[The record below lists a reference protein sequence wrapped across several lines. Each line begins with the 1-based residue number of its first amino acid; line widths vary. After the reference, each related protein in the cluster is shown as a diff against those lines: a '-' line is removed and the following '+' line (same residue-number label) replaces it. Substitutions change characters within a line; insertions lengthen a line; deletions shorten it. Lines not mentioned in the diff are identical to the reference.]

1 MSKKISVR
9 IDPDRYDLLC
19 AFSEREGFNVS
30 TILRHPVYRFLEQE
44 QRFQQPMSR
53 HEKIS

>member
-19 AFSEREGFNVS
+19 AVSEREGFNVS
-30 TILRHPVYRFLEQE
+30 TILRHLVYRFLEQE